1 MGFFS
6 GYGHERMYG
15 VLAGLG
21 RLTASGSNAP
31 SKDARRVVGAF
42 VRGEAAQGACKGK
55 KGNRSCDITSDG
67 IELKVG
73 SMTLAERPAPDA
85 TEIKVCIPARG
96 EMTALKSGRIVEA
109 QSSKDVRAAAS
120 ALLRGFGAGI
130 GVRTDKEGIRRIIG
144 SAHRSHVAVP
154 GECLTVKLSRAQA
167 HAAAE
172 GIDAV
177 LEARKMFDTRVPS
190 RKQTT
195 KARAAVRKAKKQ
207 AALEKARAVA
217 AEKRAEAAAKKA
229 AAAEKKSEAK
239 PKAKKSKAK
248 GKK

>member
-6 GYGHERMYG
+6 GYKHERMYG

-21 RLTASGSNAP
+21 RLTAAGSNAP
-31 SKDARRVVGAF
+31 SKDARRVVSAF

-55 KGNRSCDITSDG
+55 KSSRTCDITSDG
-67 IELKVG
+67 LELKVG
-73 SMTLAERPAPDA
+73 SMTLAERPVPDA

-96 EMTALKSGRIVEA
+96 EMVGLKSGKVVEA

-130 GVRTDKEGIRRIIG
+130 GVRTDKEGIRRIVG

-154 GECLTVKLSRAQA
+154 GECMVVKLSKAQA
-167 HAAAE
+167 HMAAE

-177 LEARKMFDTRVPS
+177 LEARKLFDTRVPS

-195 KARAAVRKAKKQ
+195 KARAAVRKAKKV
-207 AALEKARAVA
+207 AALEKARAKA

-229 AAAEKKSEAK
+229 ANAAAAEPK
-239 PKAKKSKAK
+239 PKKARKSK
-248 GKK
+248 KK